1 MRPSPTGGG
10 RMAKERV
17 IVGVDV
23 GTTKIC
29 ALIGEVDQDNR
40 LNIVGV
46 GVAPSQGLRKG
57 IVVNI
62 DEAAAA
68 IREALDKTE
77 RISGYKI
84 GTALVGIAGS
94 HITSQNSRGFVDVHH
109 YALT

>member
-1 MRPSPTGGG
+1 
-10 RMAKERV
+10 MAKERV

-57 IVVNI
+57 MVVNI

-68 IREALDKTE
+68 MT
-77 RISGYKI
+77 
-84 GTALVGIAGS
+84 GS
-94 HITSQNSRGFVDVHH
+94 AR
-109 YALT
+109 